1 MKRIVLAAMLFCV
14 SAVPAL
20 AQETG
25 RVTAIGGITFQT
37 ATDALLGGEFGA
49 NVHPNL
55 EVYGGV
61 NFMRNVLPR
70 NIQTDL
76 DNISTALTLSTGDV
90 WRLKGDIRAFTG
102 VGGVRY
108 RMAALKNI
116 RPYAL
121 AGGGLARIKVG
132 ISEADLGEMPQN
144 IWEEIG
150 ILDTTQTKPYLE
162 LGGGFEV
169 PAGALVFDA
178 GYKFGRI
185 VGDQNVNTSR
195 VYFGVGAKF

>member
-1 MKRIVLAAMLFCV
+1 MKRIVMAAIPLCV

-20 AQETG
+20 AQDKG
-25 RVTAIGGITFQT
+25 RVSAIGGITFQT

-49 NVHPNL
+49 NLHPNL

-70 NIQTDL
+70 NLQTDL
-76 DNISTALTLSTGDV
+76 ENISTALTLATGNV
-90 WRLKGDIRAFTG
+90 WQLKGDIRAFTA

-108 RMAALKNI
+108 RMAARRNI

-121 AGGGLARIKVG
+121 AGGGLANIKVTFR
-132 ISEADLGEMPQN
+132 ERDLGVMPQ
-144 IWEEIG
+144 E
-150 ILDTTQTKPYLE
+150 ILDQIGVNETTDTKPYLE
-162 LGGGFEV
+162 LGGGFEIPV
-169 PAGALVFDA
+169 GTLVFDA

-185 VGDQNVNTSR
+185 VGDTNVNTSR
-195 VYFGVGAKF
+195 VYFGVGATF